1 MSKIGRV
8 IGLALLFAVFAAAT
22 DFQQYEIY
30 LGYNFARLNP
40 DKSYVPSFNA
50 NGGGGQFVYNFSS
63 MLGAAVDVGA
73 VTKGVLGG
81 YNVDTTLMNFVAGPR
96 FSWNRY
102 SRFRPFAE
110 ALFGGAYG
118 TSSTQSSL
126 LLVVTPPILPPGLAV
141 PPNAPVSARLVS
153 SRVGFAMLLGGGL
166 DVKVSKHVF
175 VRPFEVDYYLTRL
188 PDFGLPNDNINRNN
202 FRYSGGVN
210 FMFGTPR

>member
-1 MSKIGRV
+1 MNKSARV
-8 IGLALLFAVFAAAT
+8 IGLALLLAAAAAAT

-30 LGYNFARLNP
+30 LGYDFARLNP
-40 DKSYVPSFNA
+40 DTSYVPSFNA
-50 NGGGGQFVYNFSS
+50 NGGSAQFVYNFNSL
-63 MLGAAVDVGA
+63 LGVAFDGGA

-81 YNVDTTLMNFVAGPR
+81 YSVDTTLVNFVAGPR
-96 FSWNRY
+96 VSWNRH

-118 TSSTQSSL
+118 TSSAQFSL
-126 LLVVTPPILPPGLAV
+126 LPVVTPPILPPGLAV

-153 SRVGFAMLLGGGL
+153 SRTGFAMLIGGGL

-188 PDFGLPNDNINRNN
+188 PDFGLPNDNVNSNN